1 MARHNPDAM
10 EPDSAPLAD
19 YFWIAGID
27 SLSYGEPSQPTTS
40 STRDKSPNGAP
51 MSPPVDATIE
61 EGSEGEQPYSPPE
74 NAPRSKARHSRNNS
88 WQRLSRLSNEARRSI
103 QSLDALEPTTNSNR
117 SSITVRAIPASS
129 ANGTNLENGLTN
141 FDFDKALMKFANER
155 ENFLDDLIFSAGAVP
170 QNRPLMTSRAER
182 LKVEDA
188 EPSGR
193 KSPFGK
199 VGGSIR
205 RKISFRDL
213 SSLKRQN
220 TISRAS
226 KFTLFTNLMRYSMA
240 YIIKVFIC

>member
-1 MARHNPDAM
+1 MAGHNPDTM
-10 EPDSAPLAD
+10 EPNSAPLAD

-27 SLSYGEPSQPTTS
+27 SLSYGEPSQPVTS

-61 EGSEGEQPYSPPE
+61 EGSEGEQPYSPLE

-117 SSITVRAIPASS
+117 SSVTVRAIPASS
-129 ANGTNLENGLTN
+129 TNGTNLENGLAN

-155 ENFLDDLIFSAGAVP
+155 ESFLDDLSFSAGAVP
-170 QNRPLMTSRAER
+170 QNRPLMTNRTER

-193 KSPFGK
+193 RSPFGK

-205 RKISFRDL
+205 RKISFR
-213 SSLKRQN
+213 SLKRQN

-226 KFTLFTNLMRYSMA
+226 KFTLFG
-240 YIIKVFIC
+240 IIYKLYTL